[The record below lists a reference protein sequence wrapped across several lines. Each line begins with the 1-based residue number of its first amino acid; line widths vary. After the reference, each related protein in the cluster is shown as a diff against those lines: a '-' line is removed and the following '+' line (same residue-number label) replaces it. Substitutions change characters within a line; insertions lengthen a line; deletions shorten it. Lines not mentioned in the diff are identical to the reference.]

1 MQLTPSL
8 IQDGVTIFMG
18 VVLEA
23 LPFVLLGV
31 LVSAGIRRFATPERV
46 SRWIPKHPLL
56 AYPVAALMGIALPV
70 CECGNL
76 PVARQL
82 IKQGMAPSQAI
93 TFLLSAPILNPAV
106 FISTY
111 AAFRFSPDLVAA
123 RFILGFLVAVLVGWF
138 FAWRGEAKVV
148 VPEVAS
154 EIGCA
159 HGHGGVKQIVE
170 EFFEMFAAL
179 SLGALIAAVVQVTIP
194 RAVLTDLASNPALA
208 IAVMMGL
215 ALIVSLCSNVDAFF
229 ALSFAGTFSAS
240 ALLAFLVFGP
250 MIDFRSL
257 SLMRRS
263 FTTKTIITV
272 SILVAELVFLGSL
285 LAHYGGFV

>member
-1 MQLTPSL
+1 MANLAL
-8 IQDGVTIFMG
+8 VQDGVTIFMG

-46 SRWIPKHPLL
+46 ARFMPKHPLL
-56 AYPVAALMGIALPV
+56 AQPVAALLGIALPV

-82 IKQGMAPSQAI
+82 IKQGMAPSQGI

-111 AAFRFSPDLVAA
+111 AAFRFAPDLVAS
-123 RFILGFLVAVLVGWF
+123 RFILGFLIAVLVGWF
-138 FAWRGEAKVV
+138 FAWRGEQNVV
-148 VPEVAS
+148 LPEVEK

-159 HGHGGVKQIVE
+159 HGHGGVRQIVE
-170 EFFEMFAAL
+170 EFFEMFSALALGAAIAAL
-179 SLGALIAAVVQVTIP
+179 VQVAVP
-194 RAVLTDLASNPALA
+194 REVLTNLASNPLVA
-208 IAVMMGL
+208 ISVMMAL

-229 ALSFAGTFSAS
+229 ALSFAGTFPAS

-250 MIDFRSL
+250 MIDFRAL

-263 FTTKTIITV
+263 FTNRTIAIIA
-272 SILVAELVFLGSL
+272 ILVAELVLIGSL
-285 LAHYGGFV
+285 IAHYGGFL